1 MHIRKKEETIAEDAK
16 IAKSLLSRI
25 KGLMFCR
32 KLKKGEALLLV
43 NKSENINE
51 SRIHTFFV
59 FFKIDA
65 VWLDSSRMVVDKKES
80 IMPFTPLIK
89 PGKPARYILELPAKA
104 SRLIKIGDVLEFT
117 KDI

>member
-80 IMPFTPLIK
+80 IMPVAQL
-89 PGKPARYILELPAKA
+89 LV
-104 SRLIKIGDVLEFT
+104 ST
-117 KDI
+117 KF

>member
-1 MHIRKKEETIAEDAK
+1 MKIRDKNIAIAEK
-16 IAKSLLSRI
+16 TRIANNFFSRV
-25 KGLMFCR
+25 KGLMFSR
-32 KLKKGEALLLV
+32 VLKKGEALLLV

-51 SRIHTFFV
+51 SMIHTFFV

-65 VWLDSSRMVVDKKES
+65 VWLDSSRMVIDKKES

-104 SRLIKIGDVLEFT
+104 SRLIKI
-117 KDI
+117 